1 MSDNSPKGWA
11 PRAKPSCPHTGWLA
25 YLFIHLSVHR
35 LLIII
40 KKLFIEHHLQC
51 VFNLELTTSEPERG
65 EEIKGITPLSVFN
78 VSLQIESLLPLLE
91 STYSINK
98 QYDMKLHKKR
108 EFTNDEEVLV
118 LRYGLRC

>member
-1 MSDNSPKGWA
+1 M
-11 PRAKPSCPHTGWLA
+11 
-25 YLFIHLSVHR
+25 
-35 LLIII
+35 
-40 KKLFIEHHLQC
+40 
-51 VFNLELTTSEPERG
+51 FNLELTTSEPERG